1 MKRPGIMIAAPCSGS
16 GKTIVTTGLLAALK
30 GRGETVYAYKCGP
43 DYIDPMYHT
52 AALGVPSRNLDT
64 FFTDADTTRR
74 LYLEDPDAGCH
85 IVEGVMGL
93 YDGVAGTEPEGSSYD
108 LARTLGL
115 PVLLVVNARGQGRSL
130 IPLLKGLQSWD
141 TAQLIR
147 GVILNQI
154 SEDMYRRLVPMIESE
169 TGLMCLGFLPKDPR
183 LTAPDRHLG
192 LLSPGELQKGFI
204 AAARETMEGQLDWQR
219 FYGILQTAE
228 RPTVQDTGEASTGT
242 APSEEGMRK
251 PGEEVRKPGKEVPN
265 SKDPGKEGP
274 VPTKQGKRPPRLA
287 VARDAAFSFCDT
299 DNLRMLERS
308 GIELAFFSPLTDQR
322 LPEDCDGLLLSG
334 GYPELY
340 AKQLSENQSLIREI
354 REAVAGGIPTV
365 AECGGFLYLQESL
378 TAMDGNSYPMV
389 GALPGSARN
398 REHLVRFGYVTIRE
412 KEPRFLPAGTLC
424 KGHEFHYY
432 DSTENGASCHVEKP
446 VTGRSWDAVITT
458 ETLWAGFPHVYYPA
472 CPAYVEAFAA
482 KLTAF
487 RDGRRE
493 I

>member
-30 GRGETVYAYKCGP
+30 DRGETVYAYKCGP

-74 LYLEDPDAGCH
+74 LYLEDPDTGFH

-93 YDGVAGTEPEGSSYD
+93 YDGVAGTETEGSSYD
-108 LARTLGL
+108 LACTLGL

-130 IPLLKGLQSWD
+130 IPLLKGLLSWD
-141 TAQLIR
+141 TAQRIR

-154 SEDMYRRLVPMIESE
+154 SGDMYRRLAPMIEAE
-169 TGLMCLGFLPKDPR
+169 TGLMCLGFLPKDPG

-192 LLSPGELQKGFI
+192 LLAPDELQKDFI
-204 AAARETMEGQLDWQR
+204 AAARKMIEGQLDWQR

-228 RPTVQDTGEASTGT
+228 RPTVGDAGAASAGA
-242 APSEEGMRK
+242 APPEEGVWKPEDPGNQGAVTAK
-251 PGEEVRKPGKEVPN
+251 PGY
-265 SKDPGKEGP
+265 
-274 VPTKQGKRPPRLA
+274 RPPRLA
-287 VARDAAFSFCDT
+287 VAKDGAFSFCYT
-299 DNLRMLERS
+299 DNLRMLERA
-308 GIELAFFSPLTDQR
+308 GLELTFFSPLTDPN

-354 REAVAGGIPTV
+354 RAAVAGGLPTV

-378 TAMDGNSYPMV
+378 EAMDGITYPMV

-398 REHLVRFGYVTIRE
+398 CGHLVRFGYVTIRE
-412 KEPRFLPAGTLC
+412 EEPGFLPAGTLC

-432 DSTENGASCHVEKP
+432 DSTENGSSCHVEKP
-446 VTGRSWDAVITT
+446 VTGRSWKAVVTT

-493 I
+493 M